1 VAATASSGFVPYGA
15 PLVPLAGSERE
26 LAALVANPDK
36 FANTAVTVSG
46 VVRQVCQRRG
56 CWLELAANTSP
67 DAVGCRVV
75 SEHHAFF
82 VPRDATGSRAR
93 VQGKLEVSTIP
104 AAQVAHMEAE
114 GGHFTAKQPDG
125 SAREV
130 AIVASGVELA
140 RAER

>member
-1 VAATASSGFVPYGA
+1 VPYGA
-15 PLVPLAGSERE
+15 PLASLPGSERA
-26 LAALVANPDK
+26 LAALVADPDK
-36 FANTAVTVSG
+36 YADTSVTVSG

-56 CWLELAANTSP
+56 CWLELAADTAP

-104 AAQVAHMEAE
+104 AAQVAHMESE
-114 GGHFTAKQPDG
+114 GGHFSAKQPDG
-125 SAREV
+125 SAREL

-140 RAER
+140 RGEPH